1 MRKELIEAMDSR
13 NQMKKTIKVL
23 MDELMAKKLLMEQ
36 KYEQLQAVRR
46 KASKAEDEVGQAL
59 QQTDEYNGVLLG
71 WYFKGF
77 EPLRRYLA
85 KHNPGMDLDNLD
97 LKAVE
102 KEMEA
107 EEATAGNAANEGAN
121 DGGDNQTV

>member
-1 MRKELIEAMDSR
+1 M
-13 NQMKKTIKVL
+13 
-23 MDELMAKKLLMEQ
+23 
-36 KYEQLQAVRR
+36 
-46 KASKAEDEVGQAL
+46 
-59 QQTDEYNGVLLG
+59 
-71 WYFKGF
+71 
-77 EPLRRYLA
+77 A

>member
-1 MRKELIEAMDSR
+1 MDSR

-36 KYEQLQAVRR
+36 KDEQLQAVRR

-59 QQTDEYNGVLLG
+59 QQTNEYNGILLG

-77 EPLRRYLA
+77 EPR
-85 KHNPGMDLDNLD
+85 
-97 LKAVE
+97 
-102 KEMEA
+102 
-107 EEATAGNAANEGAN
+107 
-121 DGGDNQTV
+121 GGTWPNITLGWTWTT